1 MLRVSELFCDVL
13 CTTVVHSH
21 KYSQLC
27 SCYRSTRSVGL
38 DFVSFHN
45 YSQFVSGLALLCV
58 LSSV

>member
-45 YSQFVSGLALLCV
+45 
-58 LSSV
+58 